1 MAAKSLDIHS
11 GALGNGGLL
20 NIRHVHNDAAFEHF
34 GEAGFETEGGGVG
47 TVVLGHEL
55 NPWIPFRKREG

>member
-34 GEAGFETEGGGVG
+34 GEAGFEAKAGV
-47 TVVLGHEL
+47 L
-55 NPWIPFRKREG
+55 